1 MPWSGQSESCVP
13 LEPDALDPDPIRQLA
28 AWLRDA
34 EAAGVPLA
42 NAFALST
49 VSAGGEPSVRM
60 LLARGIDVDGIRFY
74 TNTESRKGRDLAANP
89 RAAAAFWWPA
99 LDRQARVSGAVEQLS
114 EAETLAYWRTRAR
127 GSRLSALVS
136 AQGAPISSRTE
147 LVAAVE
153 AAAVRFPG
161 DDVPL
166 PAHWRGYL
174 LRPAMVEF
182 WTSRADRLHD
192 RIEYRRNAAGDWE
205 RQRLQP

>member
-1 MPWSGQSESCVP
+1 VA
-13 LEPDALDPDPIRQLA
+13 LEPEDLDPDPIHQLA
-28 AWLRDA
+28 SWLSEA

-49 VSAGGEPSVRM
+49 VSAAGDPSVRM
-60 LLARGIDVDGIRFY
+60 LLARDIGADGIRFY

-99 LDRQARVSGAVEQLS
+99 LNRQVRVSGVVEPLAK
-114 EAETLAYWRTRAR
+114 AETLAYWRTRAR

-136 AQGAPISSRTE
+136 AQGAPIGSRAE

-153 AAAVRFPG
+153 ATAARYP
-161 DDVPL
+161 DEDVPL
-166 PAHWRGYL
+166 PRHWGGYL
-174 LRPAMVEF
+174 LRPETVEF

-192 RIEYRRNAAGDWE
+192 RIEYRRRSDGAWE
-205 RQRLQP
+205 RRRLQP